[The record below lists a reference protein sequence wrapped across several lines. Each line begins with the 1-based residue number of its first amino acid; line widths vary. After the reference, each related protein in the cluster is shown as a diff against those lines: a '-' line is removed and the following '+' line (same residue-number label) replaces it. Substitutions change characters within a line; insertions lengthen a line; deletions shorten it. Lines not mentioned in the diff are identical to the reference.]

1 MRASIQCVCVFDE
14 SARAMALKGLFA
26 LAGKFPIGNWLAFA
40 LWAP

>member
-1 MRASIQCVCVFDE
+1 
-14 SARAMALKGLFA
+14 MALKGLFA